1 MSSCQRDSNLSFD
14 RFVKCTFIS
23 SLTQHDLLFR
33 LVPSAVIGS
42 IITSMK
48 RIAVLGAGNVGG
60 ALGRIW
66 LSKGHQVTFGLPDP
80 QKKRRDVV
88 AGAQITTN
96 QEAVAQS
103 DVVVLSVPW
112 PAAQDAIRNSGDL
125 DDKILIDCTN
135 PLTPDL
141 KGLVLG
147 TTTSAA
153 ETIATWARTSRI
165 VKAFNTIGA
174 VNYGNAQFGTQRADG
189 FYCGDDQDAKNAIKP
204 LIEDTGLNPV
214 DVGPLRNA
222 RALESLALLWIDLA
236 INQGQGPNHAFKLLR
251 R

>member
-1 MSSCQRDSNLSFD
+1 MR
-14 RFVKCTFIS
+14 
-23 SLTQHDLLFR
+23 
-33 LVPSAVIGS
+33 
-42 IITSMK
+42 

-80 QKKRRDVV
+80 QKKRRDIV
-88 AGAQITTN
+88 AGAQIATN
-96 QEAVAQS
+96 KEAVAES
-103 DVVVLSVPW
+103 EVVVLSVPW
-112 PAAQDAIRNSGDL
+112 PAAQDAIRSSGDL
-125 DDKILIDCTN
+125 DHKILIDCTN

-141 KGLVLG
+141 KGLALG

-153 ETIATWARTSRI
+153 ETVAVWARTSRI

-174 VNYGNAQFGTQRADG
+174 ANYGNAQFGTERADG
-189 FYCGDDQDAKNAIKP
+189 FYCGDDQDAKNVVKP
-204 LIEDTGLNPV
+204 LIEDIGLNPV

-222 RALESLALLWIDLA
+222 RALEPLALLWIDLA
-236 INQGQGPNHAFKLLR
+236 VNQGQGPNHGFKLLR